1 MKIVAGWFR
10 DSRGWAIG
18 LLVGALTLG
27 SAAPHLLRSI
37 VPGDAWRAVLVVAA
51 ISASVGG
58 LLVLGI
64 PNDGPYAA
72 PSPPFSWGAV
82 PRILRERA
90 LMLAN
95 LGYLGHMWE
104 LYAMWTWMA
113 AFISASE
120 LKRARL
126 LAAAAGG
133 AADPVTQALV
143 TFAVAGAGAIGCWL
157 GGKYADRLGRTFVTI

>member
-1 MKIVAGWFR
+1 GFVVGALASAVLTLSDRWSARRLVAGCALLAAVMTLGVTTARRPETAIGWRFLTGVALAGVYPPGMKIVAGWFR

-95 LGYLGHMWE
+95 LGYL
-104 LYAMWTWMA
+104 
-113 AFISASE
+113 
-120 LKRARL
+120 
-126 LAAAAGG
+126 
-133 AADPVTQALV
+133 
-143 TFAVAGAGAIGCWL
+143 
-157 GGKYADRLGRTFVTI
+157 